1 MFISVD
7 FLMGLVGRQSH
18 WTSANPEKMR
28 KATLRMEFKTLCENL
43 KKKKKR
49 ERMPSFFLFFATSV

>member
-1 MFISVD
+1 
-7 FLMGLVGRQSH
+7 MGLVGRQSH

-43 KKKKKR
+43 KKKKKKNA
-49 ERMPSFFLFFATSV
+49 EGFFFVFFATSV